1 LTEDLYEDW
10 VWIDR
15 KESDL
20 SWGMIPRPTQKSH
33 QRNKLLGNL
42 FKWYNLYNEAPGD
55 DSWAWRSF
63 PDGAQWKAA
72 VAQFGNRTVEI
83 TLDQE
88 QKKSMSL
95 TAKNKTVASSRRRRL
110 R

>member
-1 LTEDLYEDW
+1 VPCDLTEDSLDDW
-10 VWIDR
+10 WWVNR
-15 KESDL
+15 QESDF

-33 QRNKLLGNL
+33 LHNKLLGNL

-83 TLDQE
+83 TLE
-88 QKKSMSL
+88 MERKKALSL
-95 TAKNKTVASSRRRRL
+95 AAPKNETVAIE
-110 R
+110 

>member
-1 LTEDLYEDW
+1 MTDKGWDAW
-10 VWIDR
+10 VWVDR
-15 KESDL
+15 NESDF

-33 QRNKLLGNL
+33 QHNKLLGNL

-63 PDGAQWKAA
+63 PDGVQWKDA
-72 VAQFGNRTVEI
+72 VAQFGNRTIEV
-83 TLDQE
+83 TLE
-88 QKKSMSL
+88 KERKRTMVL
-95 TAKNKTVASSRRRRL
+95 TANNQTEASSRRRR